1 MSEHNVHATEL
12 RYSKDSKS
20 LTVAFDDGTRFELPA
35 EYLRVYSPSAEVRG
49 HGADERKILAGRRH
63 IGIMKIEP
71 VGNYAVQIHFDD
83 LHDTGLFSWAYLHE
97 MGVKHADWWARYL
110 EDLKDRNLSRDP

>member
-1 MSEHNVHATEL
+1 MAPTSA
-12 RYSKDSKS
+12 KS
-20 LTVAFDDGTRFELPA
+20 LPDA
-35 EYLRVYSPSAEVRG
+35 
-49 HGADERKILAGRRH
+49 RH